1 MKRVVAALICAC
13 VASLAG
19 AAEIVLTISNM
30 KLELVDMTPDDGVDP
45 WISAGIV
52 LGTRPTYVNR
62 DASYAGYPSETQ
74 ISITPE
80 LQAFDLGPN
89 SALRWSLDYR
99 FEATLY
105 QGYGVD
111 ERVHGFVGA
120 NSNSIGSSHVLW
132 DRPFEAEAFATTF
145 DGMPLPRKRMVITEE
160 GTFFGHVLGL
170 PDEVNPGYVAFS
182 IGAVVADAG
191 LLAEPVVAVPESET
205 WMLMLAG
212 LAVLAGGRRS
222 AKRDGG
228 TWTGPSSS
236 GGVPSGVVPRA

>member
-1 MKRVVAALICAC
+1 MKRVVVALVCAFA
-13 VASLAG
+13 ASLAG

-30 KLELVDMTPDDGVDP
+30 KLELVDMAPDDGVDP
-45 WISAGIV
+45 WISGDIV

-62 DASYAGYPSETQ
+62 DASYTGYPSETQ

-80 LQAFDLGPN
+80 LQDFDLGPN
-89 SALRWSLDYR
+89 SALHWSLDYR

-120 NSNSIGSSHVLW
+120 NSNSIGSNYALW
-132 DRPFEAEAFATTF
+132 DRLFEAEAFATTF
-145 DGMPLPRKRMVITEE
+145 DGIPLPRTRMVVMEQ
-160 GTFFGHVLGL
+160 GTFFGNVLGL
-170 PDEVNPGYVAFS
+170 PDEVNPGSVSFS

-212 LAVLAGGRRS
+212 LAVLAGGRRI

-228 TWTGPSSS
+228 G
-236 GGVPSGVVPRA
+236 